1 MVFEFKFW
9 IFCFLLLILNGTL
22 MTVSKIAQ
30 LHSKPEYSIDYVT
43 LYFFFSFLI
52 ACFLL
57 AKNLRRPDQWELQK
71 TINLRNIL
79 YAVAAGLL
87 NGMGSVFNYML
98 SFRIPASVQF
108 PLTQSSMLVVV
119 TVMSLILYQEKPD
132 KETIL
137 SLLIS
142 IASIVLISI

>member
-1 MVFEFKFW
+1 M
-9 IFCFLLLILNGTL
+9 LLVLNGTL
-22 MTVSKIAQ
+22 MTMSKIAQ
-30 LHSKPEYSIDYVT
+30 LNSDSKYSMDYVT
-43 LYFFFSFLI
+43 LYFFFAFLS
-52 ACFLL
+52 AGFLL
-57 AKNLRRPDQWELQK
+57 AKNLHLPDQQELQK
-71 TINLRNIL
+71 TMTLRNFA
-79 YAVAAGLL
+79 YAIASGLL
-87 NGMGSVFNYML
+87 NGIGSVLNYML

-132 KETIL
+132 KATVL